1 MVRKARQM
9 AQSASAKAKRDNWTW
24 SVAKVTAFK
33 ITSPIHKFNGRIR
46 CNDYDICFHNTSK
59 Q

>member
-1 MVRKARQM
+1 M